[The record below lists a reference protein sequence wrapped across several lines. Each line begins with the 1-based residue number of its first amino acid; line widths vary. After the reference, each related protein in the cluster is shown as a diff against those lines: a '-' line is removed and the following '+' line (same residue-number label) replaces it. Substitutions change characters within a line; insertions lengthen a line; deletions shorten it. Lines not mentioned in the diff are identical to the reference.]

1 MLRSNRGMAENLSG
15 VLRLPWKTAFP
26 TLTLEAQGLQR
37 GVFAC
42 VMSLSH
48 SQIDSKQ
55 LKSVDS
61 PVMKKDVGETLRQP
75 HHKT

>member
-1 MLRSNRGMAENLSG
+1 MAGNLSG
-15 VLRLPWKTAFP
+15 VLRLPGRTTFP

-42 VMSLSH
+42 GMNLSH
-48 SQIDSKQ
+48 SQVDSKQ

-61 PVMKKDVGETLRQP
+61 PVMKKDVGETLTQP